1 MSSFTE
7 MGALLLLVYTLHI
20 TPVKGIDIYVAECHP
35 SHTDLDCGFT
45 EIRQALDWVNC
56 KLLHLCIW
64 GEFRSFSG
72 TYYFS
77 HTSINLCLSY

>member
-45 EIRQALDWVNC
+45 EIRQALD
-56 KLLHLCIW
+56 
-64 GEFRSFSG
+64 
-72 TYYFS
+72 
-77 HTSINLCLSY
+77 